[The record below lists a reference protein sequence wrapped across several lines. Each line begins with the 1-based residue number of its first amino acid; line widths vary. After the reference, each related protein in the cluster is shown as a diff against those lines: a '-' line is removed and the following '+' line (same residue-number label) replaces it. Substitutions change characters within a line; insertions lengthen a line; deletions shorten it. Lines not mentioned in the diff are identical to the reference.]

1 MDSSSTVEEACWEE
15 AVDIFNEKLTNDK
28 EKIIPR
34 GSWKNATQPCDGLE
48 ELIRANREAYRKT
61 FDTRRPRFKRL
72 GEALQTVHK
81 FAPVFDVMVQQQ
93 SFIAVLVWGPMRFV
107 IQLLAAESRAG
118 PEIWQGLERIA
129 SSVPRLLHGLKLY
142 AKFPGVV
149 KATAA
154 IFAKAICFLVN
165 ARAFLDKPPIR
176 RAFNAVPNSKLDR
189 CLNELEK
196 EEEILAQEIRAAN
209 GQAQAE
215 LQRDHNA
222 LVTSVSLE
230 FAKQGAFRAGWF
242 TLREARHSLIHENV
256 NVVAKAL
263 PQMCLDA
270 SAVDDAQ
277 RRARGCDSISAWL
290 QENSTKAEIAAERE
304 PGTCEWVHR
313 SAEYNRWVQTQNQ
326 GVLWIQ
332 GKAGQ
337 SKDHFGI
344 SFGELNA
351 AGCGKSVLATYLA
364 ACASTDVVLTHFFYC
379 SRRRTLAATAYFAV
393 SLLSQLLSK
402 YEIQRSDR
410 FPFFIEKAS
419 PLVSHFN
426 SGLECPADMLL
437 AVLDDALT
445 LVSSF
450 TLIVDALDE
459 CTDPE
464 DCDRILGY
472 LGDLGSRS
480 NTQVILLTRAGKFR
494 QNVFTN
500 AILIS
505 MEGSVVESDIR
516 LFVEG
521 KIERNGVSNPGL
533 LKVKPHIA
541 SKISSCSQG
550 MFLLA
555 RLVMDDIKTAGTVSE
570 IRVRLDKAPTALD
583 DYYQRNMEETARKLH
598 ERDKITRHS
607 IFLLLIGGPLTP
619 EDISTTLAL
628 NTKTHCVDEDE
639 LFSNPTREVLRLC
652 EPLVTIVKGQVQFV
666 HTSAKDFLL
675 KFVVAQEDSDAFLA
689 RKCLSKLSQSQYRLR
704 SYPARLL
711 RMNLL
716 AGVAL
721 EVGLEPTTKES
732 IPYRYACLHWQDHVT
747 ALRNPSDELL
757 AMLSRFLLGNEFVT
771 WSETLFQIKSRSTI
785 GSQIQVQSDV
795 REWFGRLPDETKE
808 KIPINSF
815 FVRAHESLS
824 NEFMREGEDI
834 ILPYLPLIR
843 LGQYFN
849 VGGKTNADF
858 QKAYQYKMTVAE
870 GFEAALGTRSPL
882 TLRAKTEFFKEFF
895 FQKRFDEAERGFEEV
910 ARIQQEVVSED
921 VPDIFITLQLL
932 GLAQICVTKFQQA
945 ISTLTEAA
953 DGFRRLSGDKYFLT
967 LQTELFRG
975 QALERGR
982 SLREAY
988 DVYDNTLK
996 LWIPI
1001 GGPAH
1006 PFSLMLKTAFGSVC
1020 RKLGCFAEAEEALLG
1035 SLTARKRL
1043 FTTENV
1049 TYVDSVL
1056 QLAALYYENERGK
1069 DGLEY
1074 LGLVQDS
1081 AGLKDEFE
1089 RECQEKHIRALI
1101 NLEAGFYTKPKTVL
1115 QRLLDEASGQGR
1127 NKNNRELLWV
1137 RITLADVLRQR
1148 GKYDEALMVFS
1159 DLVSPRLAE
1168 LPVQAGSEDAVGYKF
1183 PSSLVDEPE
1192 PPAQLTIAERALR
1205 LLRDA
1210 KQDDA
1215 ELLLQENGLKWKRQK
1230 DFWVLQ
1236 GGPITDTASMSGLKA
1251 FGFKIIDHPSA
1262 PDDGTTHSSHEQEDH
1277 QDSDHSHLDVCYKGW
1292 VARIDH
1298 KM

>member
-1 MDSSSTVEEACWEE
+1 
-15 AVDIFNEKLTNDK
+15 
-28 EKIIPR
+28 
-34 GSWKNATQPCDGLE
+34 
-48 ELIRANREAYRKT
+48 
-61 FDTRRPRFKRL
+61 
-72 GEALQTVHK
+72 
-81 FAPVFDVMVQQQ
+81 
-93 SFIAVLVWGPMRFV
+93 MRFV
-107 IQLLAAESRAG
+107 IQLLAAASNAG
-118 PEIWQGLERIA
+118 PEIWQGLERI
-129 SSVPRLLHGLKLY
+129 SFSVPRLQQELRLY
-142 AKFPGVV
+142 WKFPRVV

-154 IFAKAICFLVN
+154 VFAQAICFLVN
-165 ARAFLDKPPIR
+165 AKAFLLKSHFR
-176 RAFNAVPNSKLDR
+176 RAFNVVPIGKLDR
-189 CLNELEK
+189 CLNEFEK
-196 EEEILAQEIRAAN
+196 EVEFLAQEIRAAN
-209 GQAQAE
+209 GQEQAE
-215 LQRDHNA
+215 LNRAQRDSSRRTNA
-222 LVTSVSLE
+222 RLAS
-230 FAKQGAFRAGWF
+230 
-242 TLREARHSLIHENV
+242 IDENV

-270 SAVDDAQ
+270 SALDDAQ
-277 RRARGCDSISAWL
+277 RTARGYDSICAWL
-290 QENSTKAEIAAERE
+290 PESSTKAKVAAERE

-313 SAEYNRWVQTQNQ
+313 SAEYNRWVQSQCQ

-332 GKAGQ
+332 GK
-337 SKDHFGI
+337 
-344 SFGELNA
+344 

-364 ACASTDVVLTHFFYC
+364 ASASTDVVLTHFFCC
-379 SRRRTLAATAYFAV
+379 SQGRTLAETANFAV

-402 YEIQRSDR
+402 YEIIKRSDR
-410 FPFFIEKAS
+410 FSSFIEKAS
-419 PLVSHFN
+419 PLVGHFS
-426 SGLECPADMLL
+426 SGLECPRDRLL
-437 AVLDDALT
+437 ALLDDALT

-459 CTDPE
+459 CTEPE

-494 QNVFTN
+494 QNVFTD
-500 AILIS
+500 ATLVS
-505 MEGSVVESDIR
+505 MEGSVVERDIS
-516 LFVEG
+516 LFVAG
-521 KIERNGVSNPGL
+521 KIKRNGVSNPGL
-533 LKVKPHIA
+533 LKVKPNIA
-541 SKISSCSQG
+541 STISSCSQG

-555 RLVMDDIKTAGTVSE
+555 KFVMDDIKTAGTVSE
-570 IRVRLDKAPTALD
+570 IRARLDKAPTALD
-583 DYYQRNMEETARKLH
+583 DYYQRSLEGTARKFH
-598 ERDKITRHS
+598 GRDKSTRHS
-607 IFLLLIGGPLTP
+607 IFLLLVGIFGPLTP

-628 NTKTHCVDEDE
+628 DTRTHCVNEDE
-639 LFSNPTREVLRLC
+639 LFSNPTGEVLRLC
-652 EPLVTIVKGQVQFV
+652 EPLVTIVKDQVQFV
-666 HTSAKDFLL
+666 HTSVKDFLL
-675 KFVVAQEDSDAFLA
+675 KSVVAREDSEAFLA
-689 RKCLSKLSQSQYRLR
+689 RKCLTKLSQSQYRLG

-716 AGVAL
+716 DGVAL

-732 IPYRYACLHWQDHVT
+732 ILYNYACLHWQDHIT
-747 ALRNPSDELL
+747 KLLNPSDELL

-771 WSETLFQIKSRSTI
+771 WSETLFQIKSMSGI
-785 GSQIQVQSDV
+785 GSQIKVRSDV
-795 REWFGRLPDETKE
+795 WEWFGRLPDETKK
-808 KIPINSF
+808 KIPFKSF

-824 NEFMREGEDI
+824 HELMREGEDI

-849 VGGKTNADF
+849 VGAGTNADF

-870 GFEAALGTRSPL
+870 GFEAALGTRNPL

-910 ARIQQEVVSED
+910 ARIQQDVVGED
-921 VPDIFITLQLL
+921 VADIFITRQLL
-932 GLAQICVTKFQQA
+932 GLAQICVTKFKQA

-953 DGFRRLSGDKYFLT
+953 GGFRRLSGDESFLT
-967 LQTELFRG
+967 LQTEMFRG
-975 QALERGR
+975 HALERGT

-988 DVYDNTLK
+988 HVYDNTLK

-1001 GGPAH
+1001 GGPEH
-1006 PFSLMLKTAFGSVC
+1006 PFSLMLKTSFGSVC

-1035 SLTARKRL
+1035 SLTDRKRL
-1043 FTTENV
+1043 FTKRNV

-1056 QLAALYYENERGK
+1056 QLAALYYESERGN

-1127 NKNNRELLWV
+1127 NKNNRELLWI
-1137 RITLADVLRQR
+1137 RITLADVLRMR

-1159 DLVSPRLAE
+1159 DLVSPRSAE
-1168 LPVQAGSEDAVGYKF
+1168 LPVQAGSEDAVGYRF
-1183 PSSLVDEPE
+1183 PSSLIDEPE
-1192 PPAQLTIAERALR
+1192 SPAQLTIVERALR

-1215 ELLLQENGLKWKRQK
+1215 ELLLQENGLEWKRQK

-1236 GGPITDTASMSGLKA
+1236 GGPITDTASISGLKA
-1251 FGFKIIDHPSA
+1251 SGFQIIDHPSA
-1262 PDDGTTHSSHEQEDH
+1262 PDDGTTHSSHEHDEHRDN
-1277 QDSDHSHLDVCYKGW
+1277 DN
-1292 VARIDH
+1292 
-1298 KM
+1298 